1 MAIARILYNSGVILR
16 RDFLSAAGAAFI
28 GARAAR
34 SLILI
39 RLDGGASHV
48 DTFDPKPA
56 SSPFRAIRT
65 SVPGIHIC
73 EHLPMTARLAHK
85 YTIVRS
91 MCSEETNHERACAL
105 VRLSGPSISAV
116 GAFADSRYGATPM
129 GREFLKARRLIA
141 SGDAQVTVSGGR
153 LRWDT
158 HRDNFARLRSELLPE
173 FDRAF
178 STLLE
183 DLDQSGLLATT
194 LVVATGEFGRTPAVN
209 EAGGRDHHSRAW
221 SAVVAGAGL
230 PGGRVIGSTDRHG
243 YEVTEAPVTPGD
255 LLKAMTHI
263 LQGAPAGVLA

>member
-1 MAIARILYNSGVILR
+1 MARILYNSDVILR
-16 RDFLSAAGAAFI
+16 RDFLSAAGAAMV

-73 EHLPMTARLAHK
+73 EHLPLTARLAHK

-91 MCSEETNHERACAL
+91 MCSGETNHERAGAIL
-105 VRLSGPSISAV
+105 RPTGPSMVAV
-116 GAFADSRYGATPM
+116 GGFADASYGATPM
-129 GREFLKARRLIA
+129 GREFLKARRMVA
-141 SGDAQVTVSGGR
+141 SGASQATVSGGH

-158 HRDNFARLRSELLPE
+158 HRDNFARLRDELLPE

-178 STLLE
+178 SSLIE
-183 DLDQSGLLATT
+183 DLDRSGLLATT
-194 LVVATGEFGRTPAVN
+194 LVVAAGEFGRTPAVN
-209 EAGGRDHHSRAW
+209 EAGGRDHHSGAW
-221 SAVVAGAGL
+221 SVVVAGAGL
-230 PGGRVIGSTDRHG
+230 PGGRVIGATDRHG
-243 YEVTEAPVTPGD
+243 YEVMDTPVTPAD
-255 LLKAMTHI
+255 LIKAMTHT
-263 LQGAPAGVLA
+263 LQGIPAGVLA

>member
-1 MAIARILYNSGVILR
+1 MILR
-16 RDFLSAAGAAFI
+16 RDFLSAAGAAVV

-73 EHLPMTARLAHK
+73 EHLPLTARLAHK

-91 MCSEETNHERACAL
+91 MCSGETNHERAEAIL
-105 VRLSGPSISAV
+105 RSSGSSTVAI
-116 GAFADSRYGATPM
+116 GGFADSRYGATPM
-129 GREFLKARRLIA
+129 GREFLKARRMVT
-141 SGDAQVTVSGGR
+141 SGATRVTVSGGR

-158 HRDNFARLRSELLPE
+158 HGANFARLRDDLLPE

-178 STLLE
+178 SALIE

-209 EAGGRDHHSRAW
+209 EEGGRDHHSGAW
-221 SAVVAGAGL
+221 SAVMAGAGL
-230 PGGRVIGSTDRHG
+230 PGGRVIGATDRHG
-243 YEVTEAPVTPGD
+243 YEVTEAPVTPQD
-255 LLKAMTHI
+255 LLRAMTQI
-263 LQGAPAGVLA
+263 LQGTPAGVLA